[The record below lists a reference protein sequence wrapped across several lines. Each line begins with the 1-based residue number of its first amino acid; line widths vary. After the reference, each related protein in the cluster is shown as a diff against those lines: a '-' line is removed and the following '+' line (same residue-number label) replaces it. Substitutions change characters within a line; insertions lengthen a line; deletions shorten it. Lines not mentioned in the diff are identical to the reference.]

1 MTIWYDLR
9 DAARQ
14 VRRSPGFTAAALL
27 SLALGIG
34 ANTAIFTLLDQVL
47 LRPLPIANP
56 EQVVLLTWT
65 GPKPG
70 ARMFGDTMSY
80 PAYRDIRDRNT
91 VFDGVLGRYPLVL
104 SVGAGSGSHTALVS
118 GELVTGNYFE
128 VLGIQP
134 ALGRLF
140 TSDDD
145 RVPGGHPLAVLSYD
159 YWTAQFNADPAVIG
173 RPLIVDGVTLTIIG
187 VSPRGFD
194 GVEVGA
200 APKIRLPMAMKAQM
214 TQGWFS
220 EVLTLENR
228 RVYWVQTFAR
238 LKPGITMTQA
248 EASLQPLA
256 RAIVESEVSAPEIA
270 QVSPEGKARFLK
282 SSLRVQPNG
291 EGRSGLRE
299 TYDLPLRV
307 LMAMVGFV
315 VLIACANV
323 ANLLIE
329 RAMGRQREIAVRQAL
344 GASAWQIVRRMLT
357 ESLMLSLLG
366 GAAGLLLAMW
376 TSQALIAFVPTDD
389 DPLNLRTTPDLRIL
403 LFTLALCLTTGLL
416 FGLAPALASR
426 RVELTE
432 SLRPNARGVAGGH
445 GRLRQLL
452 VIAQVSLSV
461 LLLIGASQFLRT
473 LVNLRHVDLGLR
485 TAQITTFAV
494 NPSLNG
500 YGKAR
505 SRQFYRELMDRI
517 RATPGVESAG
527 AAAIGALEGDGWTSD
542 VTIEGGV
549 MTGGT
554 RRGATMNLVSAGY
567 RATLGIPLLAGRDFS
582 PNDATMKHLVAVVNE
597 TFAREY
603 FGSQNPIGKRLGMGS
618 GPGTTLNIEIVGLMK
633 DSRFGSVRAPQ
644 IPPRIFLDNDQNDDV
659 QQINAIVGSTL
670 DADQMHAAMR
680 RLVQSLD
687 PNVPVF
693 NARTLDAQA
702 DRTLARERMV
712 ASLASAF
719 GLLATLV
726 AAVGVY
732 ALMAF
737 SVTGRTRE
745 IGVRLALG
753 ARTAHVTWLVM
764 REVLTLIV
772 IGTAIALPA
781 AWALSRAVQSQLY
794 GVTPQDAASMFI
806 ASGVLAMVASLAG
819 FIPARRATRIN
830 PTEALRAE

>member
-1 MTIWYDLR
+1 MTLWQDLR

-14 VRRSPGFTAAALL
+14 LRRSPGFTAAALL

-47 LRPLPIANP
+47 LRPLPIAHP
-56 EQVVLLTWT
+56 EQVVLVTWN

-70 ARMFGDTMSY
+70 TRLYGDTMSH

-91 VFDGVLGRYPLVL
+91 VFDGVLGRYPVAL
-104 SVGAGSGSHTALVS
+104 SVGSGASGHTALVS
-118 GELVTGNYFE
+118 GELVSGNYFD

-134 ALGRLF
+134 AIGRLF
-140 TSDDD
+140 TADDD
-145 RVPGGHPLAVLSYD
+145 RVAGGHPLAVLSYD
-159 YWTAQFNADPAVIG
+159 YWVAQFNADPAVIG
-173 RPLIVDGVTLTIIG
+173 RPLVVAGVPLTIIG

-200 APKIRLPMAMKAQM
+200 APKIRVPMAMKAQM

-220 EVLTLENR
+220 DVLTLENR

-238 LKPGITMTQA
+238 LKPGITMPQA
-248 EASLQPLA
+248 EAALQPLA
-256 RAIVESEVSAPEIA
+256 HAIVESEVSEPAIA
-270 QVSPEGKARFLK
+270 QAPPDAKARFLK
-282 SSLRVQPNG
+282 SSLRVQRNA
-291 EGRSGLRE
+291 EARSELRE
-299 TYDLPLRV
+299 IYDLPLRV

-323 ANLLIE
+323 ANLLLE
-329 RAMGRQREIAVRQAL
+329 RAMGRRREIAVRQAL
-344 GASAWQIVRRMLT
+344 GASGWQIVRRMLT
-357 ESLMLSLLG
+357 ESLMLALIG

-376 TSQALIAFVPTDD
+376 TSQALVAFVPTEG
-389 DPLNLRTTPDLRIL
+389 DPVNLRTTPDLRIL
-403 LFTLALCLTTGLL
+403 LFTLALCVTTGLL

-426 RVELTE
+426 RIELTA
-432 SLRPNARGVAGGH
+432 SLRPSARGVAGGH
-445 GRLRQLL
+445 GRLRRVL

-473 LVNLRHVDLGLR
+473 LVNLRHVDLGWR

-500 YGKAR
+500 YGRTR

-542 VTIEGGV
+542 ITVEGGV
-549 MTGGT
+549 TTGGD
-554 RRGATMNLVSAGY
+554 RRHATMNLVSAGY
-567 RATLGIPLLAGRDFS
+567 RETIGIPLIAGRDFS
-582 PNDATMKHLVAVVNE
+582 PSDATLTHLVAVVNE

-603 FGSQNPIGKRLGMGS
+603 FGSQNAIGKRLGMGY
-618 GPGTTLNIEIVGLMK
+618 GPGTSLNVEIVGVMK
-633 DSRFGSVRAPQ
+633 DSRYGAVREPR
-644 IPPRIFLDNDQNDDV
+644 ILPRIFLDNDQNDDI
-659 QQINAIVGSTL
+659 QQINVIVRSTL

-680 RLVQSLD
+680 RVVQQLD
-687 PNVPVF
+687 ANVPVF

-702 DRTLARERMV
+702 ERTLARERMV

-753 ARTAHVTWLVM
+753 APTSHVRWLVM
-764 REVLTLIV
+764 REVLALV
-772 IGTAIALPA
+772 LIGTCLALPV
-781 AWALSRAVQSQLY
+781 AWWLSRAVQSQLY
-794 GVTPQDAASMFI
+794 GVTPQDAASTI
-806 ASGVLAMVASLAG
+806 AAASVLALVAVLAG
-819 FIPARRATRIN
+819 FLPARRATRID